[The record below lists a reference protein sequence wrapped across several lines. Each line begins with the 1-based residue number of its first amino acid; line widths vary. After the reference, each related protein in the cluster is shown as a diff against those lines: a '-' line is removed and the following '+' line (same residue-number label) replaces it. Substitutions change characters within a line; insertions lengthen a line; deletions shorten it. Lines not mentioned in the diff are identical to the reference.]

1 MKLPPLNALRV
12 FLVVAEEL
20 SFTRAARR
28 LFLTQGAVSRQIL
41 GLEAFYGAT
50 LFVRQARGLSLT
62 VEGQALL
69 GPVRDA
75 FTLIREASDA
85 LRVRQGDIRVR
96 AAATPAMRWV
106 LPNLPD
112 FQTRFP
118 DYTVHLETLL
128 GDGMPFDRSRIDLA
142 IQGVREGEQHPGMVL
157 ETISQELLVPVCAPG
172 LLIGR
177 PPLREPDD
185 LRHYPLLHPWR
196 GQDSWAQWLS
206 LAGATRVKSESGL
219 TFDALEF
226 ALYAATRGMGVA
238 LAQLSMIE
246 EDVRLGRLMVPFPV
260 ILETEWSY
268 CLMYP
273 EESANLPK
281 IRTFR
286 DWLMETLALSGVTR
300 VTR

>member
-12 FLVVAEEL
+12 FLVVAREL
-20 SFTRAARR
+20 SFTKAANQ
-28 LFLTQGAVSRQIL
+28 LFLTQGAVSRQIQS
-41 GLEAFYGAT
+41 LEAFYGLA
-50 LFVRQARGLSLT
+50 LFIRQPRSLALT
-62 VEGQALL
+62 AEGEALL
-69 GPVRDA
+69 GPVSAA
-75 FTLIREASDA
+75 FEQIREASEA

-96 AAATPAMRWV
+96 VAATPAMRWV

-128 GDGMPFDRSRIDLA
+128 GDGMPFDRSRNDLA

-157 ETISQELLVPVCAPG
+157 ETISQELLVPVCSPD
-172 LLIGR
+172 LLKGR

-185 LRHYPLLHPWR
+185 LRHYTLLHPWR
-196 GQDSWAQWLS
+196 GQNSWAQWLE
-206 LAGATRVKSESGL
+206 LAGASKVRSEEGL

-268 CLMYP
+268 CLIYP
-273 EESANLPK
+273 EEMASLPK
-281 IRTFR
+281 IRAFR

-300 VTR
+300 VLG